1 VTEGPEPASQGPAPG
16 RTRGSGPA
24 PGPGQGPFTGLK
36 VVEFGR
42 FIAVPY
48 CGQLLADGGAD
59 VVKVE
64 PLGGDQSRSNGRLP
78 TGDSRQFLNKN
89 RGKRSLAVDLASPAL
104 AGAISTLVT
113 RADVVL
119 ANFRPGVAARL
130 GIDYETVAAANPRV
144 VYAVNTAFGNHG
156 PLGGAAGMDMV
167 IQAYTGLCHMTE
179 SGPQPQV
186 ESIVDYTAA
195 LLLSFGVATALYHRE
210 RTGVGQRLDVS
221 LLQASLFLQ
230 NNHVG
235 HIEATDQWRR
245 DLSTWLADA
254 FATGRDWRDVVEHWG
269 EATGRDST
277 SAYYGIVRTADG
289 YLAIGSGGEDL
300 RRRAAGVVG
309 RFGDLPDP
317 VGSSAHDAAAR
328 AILATRPN
336 IEWERLLVDAGV
348 PVAPLRFREQL
359 VDDEQAWLNGYLV
372 RVPHPRLGT
381 LTLVAPPVALGASA
395 FRPGGTPPDLG
406 ADSVEVLRELGIDA
420 DTVEKL
426 AREGIVAT
434 AQPS

>member
-1 VTEGPEPASQGPAPG
+1 LAEGPAPASEG
-16 RTRGSGPA
+16 AARP
-24 PGPGQGPFTGLK
+24 PGPFTGLK

-104 AGAISTLVT
+104 ADAISTLVT

-144 VYAVNTAFGNHG
+144 VYAVNTAFGDHG

-167 IQAYTGLCHMTE
+167 IQAYSGLCHMTAA
-179 SGPQPQV
+179 GPQPQV

-221 LLQASLFLQ
+221 LLHASLFLQ

-235 HIEATDQWRR
+235 HIDATDQWRS
-245 DLSTWLADA
+245 DLSAWLADA
-254 FATGRDWRDVVEHWG
+254 FGAGRDWADIVEHWQ
-269 EATGRDST
+269 EITGRDST
-277 SAYYGIVRTADG
+277 NAYYGIVRTADG

-300 RRRAAGVVG
+300 RWRAAGVVG

-317 VGSSAHDAAAR
+317 LGSPAHDTAAR
-328 AILATRPN
+328 GILATRPN
-336 IEWERLLVDAGV
+336 AEWERLLVEAGV

-359 VDDEQAWLNGYLV
+359 VDDEQAWQNGYLV

-381 LTLVAPPVALGASA
+381 LTLVAPPVALSAST

-406 ADSVEVLRELGIDA
+406 ADTLEVLQELGLDA
-420 DTVEKL
+420 ATVAKL
-426 AREGIVAT
+426 ADEGVVAT
-434 AQPS
+434 TGGST